1 MTMTNPPDDMLD
13 DLFAQAR
20 DVTLAPDEAL
30 VARVLADAARTVQPV
45 RPVRRPAPLLAQVR
59 AMIGG
64 WPAFG
69 SLAAATVAG
78 VWIGVAPPPV
88 IEDYALSWL
97 GETVTVG
104 LFADDF
110 LSETGEPSD
119 G

>member
-20 DVTLAPDEAL
+20 AQTHTPSDAL
-30 VARVLADAARTVQPV
+30 VARVLADVPHAVAPV
-45 RPVRRPAPLLAQVR
+45 PLWQQLR
-59 AMIGG
+59 GMIGG

-69 SLAAATVAG
+69 SLAAATFAG
-78 VWIGVAPPPV
+78 LWIGIAPPPAV
-88 IEDYALSWL
+88 EDYALSLL
-97 GETVTVG
+97 GETVSVG

-110 LSETGEPSD
+110 MTETGEPAD

>member
-13 DLFAQAR
+13 DLFAQACK
-20 DVTLAPDEAL
+20 VAPDPDDAL
-30 VARVLADAARTVQPV
+30 VARVLADAARPQRKAT
-45 RPVRRPAPLLAQVR
+45 PALPWLAQLR
-59 AMIGG
+59 GMIGG

-78 VWIGVAPPPV
+78 VWIGIAPPPAV
-88 IEDYALSWL
+88 EDYALSLL
-97 GETVTVG
+97 GETVSID

-110 LSETGEPSD
+110 LTEAGEPAD